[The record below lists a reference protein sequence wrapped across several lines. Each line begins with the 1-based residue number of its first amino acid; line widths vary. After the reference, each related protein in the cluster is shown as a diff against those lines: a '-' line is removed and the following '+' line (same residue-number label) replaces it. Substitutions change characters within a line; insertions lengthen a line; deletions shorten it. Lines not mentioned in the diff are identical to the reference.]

1 MVEMEADIASLQ
13 SKLVGRKAKMGVVNE
28 VIRGDGVGM
37 LWLWLV
43 GFWGSVGYRVGIMV
57 GIAIKVRVWN
67 RVRTG
72 EIERDSKVAG
82 KRKG

>member
-1 MVEMEADIASLQ
+1 
-13 SKLVGRKAKMGVVNE
+13 
-28 VIRGDGVGM
+28 M

-43 GFWGSVGYRVGIMV
+43 GFWGSVGDRVGIMV

-72 EIERDSKVAG
+72 ERERVSKVAG
-82 KRKG
+82 KREG